1 MDIKSLVGAL
11 AVTTQAGDLTQS
23 QLVLLTA
30 AGTIFG
36 TPVFGDDPVMP
47 ETKVPRTFL
56 RVCFDKLDSPQS
68 EKHALCG
75 NENFFLLKNVS
86 VVPSIVPGE
95 EPTKLPFLFVR
106 YDSVLACTVGSID
119 YK

>member
-30 AGTIFG
+30 AGAIFG
-36 TPVFGDDPVMP
+36 TPVFGDDPVGP
-47 ETKVPRTFL
+47 ETEVPRTFL
-56 RVCFDKLDSPQS
+56 RACFDKLDSPQS
-68 EKHALCG
+68 EKRTLCG

-86 VVPSIVPGE
+86 VVPEDDAP
-95 EPTKLPFLFVR
+95 KLPFLFVR

>member
-30 AGTIFG
+30 AGAIFG
-36 TPVFGDDPVMP
+36 TPVFGNDPVGP
-47 ETKVPRTFL
+47 ETEVPRTFL
-56 RVCFDKLDSPQS
+56 HACFDKLDSPQS
-68 EKHALCG
+68 EKRTLCG

-86 VVPSIVPGE
+86 IVPSIVPGDE
-95 EPTKLPFLFVR
+95 SNKLPFLFVR

>member
-1 MDIKSLVGAL
+1 MNIRSLVGAL
-11 AVTTQAGDLTQS
+11 AVTTQAGDPTHN

-30 AGTIFG
+30 AGNIFG

-47 ETKVPRTFL
+47 ETEVPRTFL

-86 VVPSIVPGE
+86 VVPPIVPGDDA
-95 EPTKLPFLFVR
+95 TRLPFLCVR